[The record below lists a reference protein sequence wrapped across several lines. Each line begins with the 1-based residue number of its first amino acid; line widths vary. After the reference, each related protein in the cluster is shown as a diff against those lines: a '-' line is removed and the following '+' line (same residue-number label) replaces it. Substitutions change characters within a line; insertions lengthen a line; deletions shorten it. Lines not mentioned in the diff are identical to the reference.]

1 MIIVILFLIV
11 SFVIGAIP
19 NGYLITNLVAGID
32 IRQHGSKNIGAT
44 NVGRV
49 IGWKYGFIV
58 LVLDALKGILPV
70 LFVNFYLPK
79 FVDTSF
85 MQDPLYLPIA
95 AGAIAILGHVYT
107 PFLGFRGGK
116 GVATALG
123 VCLTLVPI
131 TTVVAIFVF
140 FTVYKLSGY
149 VSLGSILASGSMPI
163 IYKLFHIFYRPD
175 NYSLTMLVILIC
187 IALLILILHRENIIR
202 LIKGEE
208 LKAVGKGKTG
218 EA

>member
-1 MIIVILFLIV
+1 MIIVALVLIV
-11 SFVIGAIP
+11 SFLIGAIP
-19 NGYLITNLVAGID
+19 NGYLITNLVSGMD

-58 LVLDALKGILPV
+58 LVLDALKGVLPV
-70 LFVNFYLPK
+70 LFVSLYLPSLVNVN
-79 FVDTSF
+79 FVP
-85 MQDPLYLPIA
+85 DPLYLPLA
-95 AGAIAILGHVYT
+95 AGAISILGHVYT

-140 FTVYKLSGY
+140 FTVYKISGY
-149 VSLGSILASGSMPI
+149 VSLGSILASGSMPF
-163 IYKLFHIFYRPD
+163 IYKIFHIFFNQN
-175 NYSLTMLVILIC
+175 NYSLTMLSILIC
-187 IALLILILHRENIIR
+187 IALLILILHRENIRR

-208 LKAVGKGKTG
+208 LKAVGRGKTG
-218 EA
+218 DA